1 MRIEECDINTP
12 VVEKIIETQLKGK
25 KRYVGKLFWT
35 QTPNVK
41 YKINLIIEKIR
52 QGWSKRRILDEFT
65 VAWDM
70 NEQQVMRYFNDA
82 VVMIHNEFDN
92 NAEAIRDISLERIE
106 SILSKCID
114 THDNKTAL
122 QCIDMINRLHSL
134 YVEKQEVKA
143 NINSNII
150 KFKFDS

>member
-1 MRIEECDINTP
+1 MRIDECDINTP

-65 VAWDM
+65 KAWDM
-70 NEQQVMRYFNDA
+70 KEQQVMRYFHDA

-92 NAEAIRDISLERIE
+92 NAEIIRDISLERIE
-106 SILSKCID
+106 FILSKCM
-114 THDNKTAL
+114 HSNDNKTAL

-134 YVEKQEVKA
+134 YVDKQEVKA
-143 NINSNII
+143 NINSNVI
-150 KFKFDS
+150 KFNFDS